1 MKITI
6 LSTFDNFGGAS
17 IAASRLNKALN
28 TNGLSSNMLVQHKK
42 GNLPNIETIAPN
54 WFQKKLAFLRFAL
67 DRLQFTFYEKNK
79 NVRFIFSQARIG
91 VNVNNHPLIQQ
102 SDVIHLHWINF
113 GFLSLDSLEKL
124 FKTNKPVVWTLHDMW
139 AFTGGCHYARECTN
153 YERNCGNCEIFLK
166 NPSTN
171 DLSHQVWERKK
182 EIFSNA
188 NLTIVTCSEWL
199 AQKARESSL
208 LKDKTIISIPNP
220 IDVNVFRPIEKAVAR
235 EHFKLSPDKKY
246 ILFGAVKISDERKG
260 FAYFVE
266 ALSMFDACNSM
277 FDVQLSMFG
286 IDEALNSEQQP
297 SNNEHRTSNIENRTS
312 NPEHRTP
319 NIENRTSNIEI
330 LIFGQA
336 QASDFKGLPFKV
348 NILGKLSDVETIA
361 KAYSAATVFVSP
373 SIEDNLPNTIMESM
387 ACGTPVVGFE
397 VGGIPEM
404 IDHKFNGYLAK
415 YKSAEDLAKGI
426 YWTLFDSDYQALVD
440 NSRRKVLDNYSEQ
453 VVAERY
459 KKVYKVAP
467 EASVAPAPRGGA
479 FDIEVERLES
489 VIPPLGVR
497 GLLSIITITY
507 NAEQFLER
515 TIQSILAQTDQNFEY
530 IIIDGK
536 STDGTLQIAEKYKNR
551 VNKLISEP
559 DKGLYDAMNK
569 GLKNAKGDFI
579 WFMNAGDEINDKDA
593 VKRIFQ
599 FVTDKIDVLYGDTF
613 FVNEDGNIQG
623 LRSEITPHRLPK
635 NLKWQDM
642 KLGMLVCHQAFIARK
657 TIAPLYMENN
667 LSADVDWEIECLK
680 RAREVKYLDL
690 VVAKYLTGG
699 ISNRQ
704 LKRSLLDR
712 YEVLKKHFGFM
723 GAIFAHVQIL
733 FRGIGLILK
742 NKGKYW

>member
-28 TNGLSSNMLVQHKK
+28 ANGLSSNMLVQDKK

-54 WFQKKLAFLRFAL
+54 WFQKKLAFLRFAF

-79 NVRFIFSQARIG
+79 SVRFIFSQAKIG
-91 VNVNNHPLIQQ
+91 VDVSNYPIIQQ
-102 SDVIHLHWINF
+102 SDIIHLHWINF
-113 GFLSLDSLEKL
+113 GFLSLNSLEKL
-124 FKTNKPVVWTLHDMW
+124 FKTNKPIVWTLHDMW
-139 AFTGGCHYARECTN
+139 AFTGGCHYSRECTN
-153 YERNCGNCEIFLK
+153 YERNCGNCEQFLR
-166 NPSTN
+166 NSSEN
-171 DLSHQVWERKK
+171 DLSNQVWERKK
-182 EIFSNA
+182 ALFLNA

-208 LKDKTIISIPNP
+208 LKEKTIISIPNP
-220 IDVNVFRPIEKAVAR
+220 IDTEVFRPIEKSVAR
-235 EHFKLSPDKKY
+235 DYFKLSPDKRY

-260 FAYFVE
+260 FAYFVK
-266 ALSMFDACNSM
+266 ALSML
-277 FDVQLSMFG
+277 DVRLSMFEM
-286 IDEALNSEQQP
+286 DETFNS
-297 SNNEHRTSNIENRTS
+297 EHRTSNIKNRKS
-312 NPEHRTP
+312 K
-319 NIENRTSNIEI
+319 IEI
-330 LIFGQA
+330 IIFGQA
-336 QASDFKGLPFKV
+336 QASDFEGLPFKV

-404 IDHKFNGYLAK
+404 IDHKLNGYLAQ

-426 YWTLFDSDYQALVD
+426 YWTLFESDYQALVN
-440 NSRRKVLDNYSEQ
+440 NSRQKVLDNYSEK

-459 KKVYKVAP
+459 KKVYEQAP
-467 EASVAPAPRGGA
+467 PAPDGGA
-479 FDIEVERLES
+479 FESKLSEEITVSEV
-489 VIPPLGVR
+489 PPSGVR
-497 GLLSIITITY
+497 ATDASGLLSIITITY
-507 NAEQFLER
+507 NAEQYLER
-515 TIQSILAQTDQNFEY
+515 TIQSIVNQSDQNFEY

-536 STDGTLQIAEKYKNR
+536 SKDGTLQIASTYKNR

-569 GLKNAKGDFI
+569 GLKNASGDFV

-599 FVTDKIDVLYGDTF
+599 SVTSNTDVLYGDTF
-613 FVNEDGNIQG
+613 FVDNDGNIQG
-623 LRSEITPHRLPK
+623 LRSEITPHRLPID
-635 NLKWQDM
+635 LKWQDM

-657 TIAPLYMENN
+657 SIAPFYMENN

-680 RAREVKYLDL
+680 KAKEVKYLDF
-690 VVAKYLTGG
+690 VVAKYLIGG
-699 ISNRQ
+699 ISNKQ

-712 YEVLKKHFGFM
+712 YEVLKKHFGLIE
-723 GAIFAHVQIL
+723 AISAHVQIL
-733 FRGIGLILK
+733 FRGISLILK
-742 NKGKYW
+742 KRGKYW